1 MGNVQI
7 SFEQALLADLE
18 LLERKAARGEV
29 VRAAAVTALLARYGT
44 SFEALPHYLQT
55 AIDRI
60 DLTD

>member
-1 MGNVQI
+1 MGNVQT

-18 LLERKAARGEV
+18 LLERKASRDGV
-29 VRAAAVTALLARYGT
+29 VHVDDVTALLASYDT
-44 SFEALPHYLQT
+44 SFEALPHYLQV

>member
-18 LLERKAARGEV
+18 LLERKATRDGV
-29 VRAAAVTALLARYGT
+29 VRAAAVTALLARYGIT
-44 SFEALPHYLQT
+44 FEALPHYLQA